1 MKNAKSTLIR
11 MSKVFLTLVTVA
23 VMSINLSS
31 AQCPPLGAFSGMTG
45 DFKACPGMSLTYTLT
60 PVTNAISYTWNLPPG
75 ATISGQNP
83 YTTSSN
89 VVTVDYGPLFSAP
102 GSLCVTAYNGCV
114 NSAPY
119 CKALTPAGAPSGAST
134 ISGSIFACPGVT
146 ETYSVT
152 NQVNRVFDWT
162 IPNNATLLTGQGT
175 NSITVQYNAGFNG
188 GNICVRVGNG
198 CAWSGFRCMTIYAGV
213 PGTPT
218 AITGPTEVCSGT
230 MTYSTGPS
238 NGVPV
243 TSYTWTVAPGV
254 TLVGQGNDTVQITF
268 PINYN
273 YTDIYVKANN
283 GCGSSSNRSVRV
295 RATPETPQPIIGLA
309 SGICNGTTPYT
320 VPSSPT
326 AVSYNWTLTG
336 PGTILT
342 GQGTNNINIDYPNTF
357 ISGKICVTI
366 TNACATGSPRCLLTS
381 KNIALSEQP
390 QDFETC
396 NSTQAMFSVGALG
409 MNLQYQWRK
418 NGAPLSNGGKIS
430 GANSDTLYITGAD
443 STDADQYDVIV
454 SNNCGSS
461 ITSNTATLDIKQV
474 PAKPGAI
481 SGVQA
486 TTCPGTSGI
495 IYSVPL
501 QMDATSYLWTYTDG
515 VQILNGQGTD
525 AVTLAFDSTI
535 NSGYSVFVYAV
546 NECGPSLDSASSWTR
561 YKVST
566 PTITG
571 PARVC
576 ENLPGVNY
584 MAPSVVGATSYNWTV
599 PAGATLVSGQTTNA
613 IVVDFGPTYTGGDV
627 TVTASN
633 ICFTT
638 PVKKLTTVIDM
649 PSVPTSLSGQVYGTC
664 KTQLVYTAG
673 NSNYATSYKWTLP
686 PNSSIILGNF
696 TNTVTVDYQNPGS
709 GTYSLC
715 VAGNN
720 ACRTGTY
727 RCIQVR
733 AIPERPAS
741 IVANPSVF
749 CANQTG
755 VAFSTAGSVGADS
768 YTWALPSTSTITSGQ
783 NTSSILADIGTNNG
797 TITVMGV
804 NQCGNSG
811 TRTYA
816 MTLNCREGFDE
827 SELVQSV
834 LLAPNPANDWV
845 KLSFNSE
852 TAENYSIEVFDILG
866 KKVLSEGGI
875 SSKGLNEHSIL
886 INKLV
891 KGIYIVSLQ
900 SNSVSSRQ
908 KLEIR

>member
-218 AITGPTEVCSGT
+218 AITGPTEVCTGT

-546 NECGPSLDSASSWTR
+546 NECGQSLDSASSWTR

-584 MAPSVVGATSYNWTV
+584 MAPAVAGASSYNWTI

-638 PVKKLTTVIDM
+638 PVKKLATVIDM

-673 NSNYATSYKWTLP
+673 NSNHATSYKWTLP

-696 TNTVTVDYQNPGS
+696 TNTVTVDFQNPGS

-816 MTLNCREGFDE
+816 MTLNCREGFDK

>member
-1 MKNAKSTLIR
+1 MKNAQSTLIK
-11 MSKVFLTLVTVA
+11 MSKVLLTLVTVA
-23 VMSINLSS
+23 VMNIHSSS
-31 AQCPPLGAFSGMTG
+31 AQCPPLGSFSGMTG
-45 DFKACPGMSLTYTLT
+45 DLRACPGMSLTYTLA
-60 PVTNAISYTWNLPPG
+60 PVTNAVSYTWNLPPG

-83 YTTSSN
+83 YTTTAT

-102 GSLCVTAYNGCV
+102 GNLCVTAYNGCV
-114 NSAPY
+114 NSTPY
-119 CKALTPAGAPSGAST
+119 CKALTPAGAPSGASL
-134 ISGSIFACPGVT
+134 ISGANFACPGSIESYT
-146 ETYSVT
+146 VT

-162 IPNNATLLTGQGT
+162 VPNNATLLTGQGT

-188 GNICVRVGNG
+188 GSICVRVGNG
-198 CAWSGFRCMTIYAGV
+198 CAWSGFRCMTIFAGV

-218 AITGPTEVCSGT
+218 AISGPTEICTGT
-230 MTYSTGPS
+230 ATYITSPS

-268 PINYN
+268 PVNYN

-295 RATPETPQPIIGLA
+295 RATPETPQPISGLA
-309 SGICNGTTPYT
+309 SGICNGTTSYT
-320 VPSSPT
+320 VTSSPT
-326 AVSYNWTLTG
+326 AISYNWTLTG
-336 PGTILT
+336 PGTISN
-342 GQGTNNINIDYPNTF
+342 GQGTNNIDINYPNTF

-381 KNIALSEQP
+381 KDIAISSQP

-396 NSTQAMFSVGALG
+396 NSTQATFSVGALG
-409 MNLQYQWRK
+409 MNLQYQWRR
-418 NGAPLSNGGKIS
+418 NGTPLSNGGKIS
-430 GANSDTLYITGAD
+430 GANSDTLHITGAD

-461 ITSNTATLDIKQV
+461 ITSNSATLDIKQV

-501 QMDATSYLWTYTDG
+501 QMDATSYLWTYSDG
-515 VQILNGQGTD
+515 VQILNGQGSD
-525 AVTLAFDSTI
+525 AVTLAFNATN
-535 NSGYSVFVYAV
+535 NSGYSVYVYAV
-546 NECGPSLDSASSWTR
+546 NECGPSLDSARSWTR
-561 YKVST
+561 YKLST

-576 ENLPGVNY
+576 ENMLGVNY
-584 MAPSVVGATSYNWTV
+584 MATSVTGASSYNWSV
-599 PAGATLVSGQTTNA
+599 PTGATLVSGQTTNA
-613 IVVDFGPTYTGGDV
+613 IMVDYGPTYTGGDI

-633 ICFTT
+633 ACFTT
-638 PVKKLTTVIDM
+638 PVKTLTTVIDM
-649 PSVPTSLSGQVYGTC
+649 PSIPTSLSGQVYGTC

-673 NSNYATSYKWTLP
+673 NSNHATSYIWTLP
-686 PNSSIILGNF
+686 PNASIVLGNF
-696 TNTVTVDYQNPGS
+696 TNNVTVDFQNAGT

-715 VAGNN
+715 VAGKNS
-720 ACRTGTY
+720 CRTGTA

-733 AIPERPAS
+733 AIPERPAV

-755 VAFSTAGSVGADS
+755 VAFSTAGGVGADS
-768 YTWALPSTSTITSGQ
+768 YTWALPSSSTITSGQ
-783 NTSSILADIGTNNG
+783 NTNSILADIGTNNG
-797 TITVMGV
+797 TITVKGV
-804 NQCGNSG
+804 NQCGNSS
-811 TRTYA
+811 TRGYT

-827 SELVQSV
+827 SEMLSSVQLV
-834 LLAPNPANDWV
+834 PNPANDWV
-845 KLSFNSE
+845 KLSFYSE
-852 TAENYSIEVFDILG
+852 TAEPYSVLVYDILG

-886 INKLV
+886 LNKLV

>member
-268 PINYN
+268 PNNYN

-295 RATPETPQPIIGLA
+295 RATPETPLPISGLA
-309 SGICNGTTPYT
+309 SGICNGITSYT

-326 AVSYNWTLTG
+326 AISYNWTLTG

-381 KNIALSEQP
+381 KDIALSEQP
-390 QDFETC
+390 QDFQTC

-418 NGAPLSNGGKIS
+418 NGTPLSNGGKIS

-525 AVTLAFDSTI
+525 AVTLAFDSTV

-741 IVANPSVF
+741 IVANRSVF

>member
-1 MKNAKSTLIR
+1 
-11 MSKVFLTLVTVA
+11 
-23 VMSINLSS
+23 
-31 AQCPPLGAFSGMTG
+31 
-45 DFKACPGMSLTYTLT
+45 
-60 PVTNAISYTWNLPPG
+60 
-75 ATISGQNP
+75 
-83 YTTSSN
+83 
-89 VVTVDYGPLFSAP
+89 
-102 GSLCVTAYNGCV
+102 
-114 NSAPY
+114 
-119 CKALTPAGAPSGAST
+119 
-134 ISGSIFACPGVT
+134 
-146 ETYSVT
+146 
-152 NQVNRVFDWT
+152 
-162 IPNNATLLTGQGT
+162 
-175 NSITVQYNAGFNG
+175 
-188 GNICVRVGNG
+188 
-198 CAWSGFRCMTIYAGV
+198 
-213 PGTPT
+213 
-218 AITGPTEVCSGT
+218 
-230 MTYSTGPS
+230 
-238 NGVPV
+238 
-243 TSYTWTVAPGV
+243 
-254 TLVGQGNDTVQITF
+254 
-268 PINYN
+268 
-273 YTDIYVKANN
+273 
-283 GCGSSSNRSVRV
+283 
-295 RATPETPQPIIGLA
+295 
-309 SGICNGTTPYT
+309 
-320 VPSSPT
+320 
-326 AVSYNWTLTG
+326 
-336 PGTILT
+336 
-342 GQGTNNINIDYPNTF
+342 
-357 ISGKICVTI
+357 
-366 TNACATGSPRCLLTS
+366 
-381 KNIALSEQP
+381 
-390 QDFETC
+390 
-396 NSTQAMFSVGALG
+396 
-409 MNLQYQWRK
+409 LQYQWRK
-418 NGAPLSNGGKIS
+418 NGTPLSNGGKIS

-525 AVTLAFDSTI
+525 AVTLAFDSTV

>member
-218 AITGPTEVCSGT
+218 AITGPTEVCTGT

-546 NECGPSLDSASSWTR
+546 NECGQSLDSASSWTR

-584 MAPSVVGATSYNWTV
+584 MAPAVAGASSYNWTI

-638 PVKKLTTVIDM
+638 PVKKLATVIDM

-673 NSNYATSYKWTLP
+673 NSNHATSYKWTLP

-696 TNTVTVDYQNPGS
+696 TNTVTVDFQNPGS

-816 MTLNCREGFDE
+816 MTLNCREGFDK

-852 TAENYSIEVFDILG
+852 TAGTPEALSNCNESYTG
-866 KKVLSEGGI
+866 KFLSE
-875 SSKGLNEHSIL
+875 KL
-886 INKLV
+886 IAQQEL
-891 KGIYIVSLQ
+891 
-900 SNSVSSRQ
+900 
-908 KLEIR
+908 

>member
-218 AITGPTEVCSGT
+218 AITGPTEVCTGT

-546 NECGPSLDSASSWTR
+546 NECGQSLDSASSWTR

-584 MAPSVVGATSYNWTV
+584 MAPAVAGASSYNWTI

-638 PVKKLTTVIDM
+638 PVKKLATVIDM

-673 NSNYATSYKWTLP
+673 NSNHATSYKWTLP

-696 TNTVTVDYQNPGS
+696 TNTVTVDFQNPGS

-816 MTLNCREGFDE
+816 MTLNCREGFDK

-834 LLAPNPANDWV
+834 LLAPNPANDWLNCPLIL
-845 KLSFNSE
+845 KLQR
-852 TAENYSIEVFDILG
+852 TT
-866 KKVLSEGGI
+866 
-875 SSKGLNEHSIL
+875 
-886 INKLV
+886 
-891 KGIYIVSLQ
+891 Q
-900 SNSVSSRQ
+900 
-908 KLEIR
+908 

>member
-1 MKNAKSTLIR
+1 

-218 AITGPTEVCSGT
+218 AITGPTEVCTGT

-546 NECGPSLDSASSWTR
+546 NECGQSLDSASSWTR

-584 MAPSVVGATSYNWTV
+584 MAPAVAGASSYNWTI

-638 PVKKLTTVIDM
+638 PVKKLATVIDM

-673 NSNYATSYKWTLP
+673 NSNHATSYKWTLP

-696 TNTVTVDYQNPGS
+696 TNTVTVDFQNPGS

-816 MTLNCREGFDE
+816 MTLNCREGFDK